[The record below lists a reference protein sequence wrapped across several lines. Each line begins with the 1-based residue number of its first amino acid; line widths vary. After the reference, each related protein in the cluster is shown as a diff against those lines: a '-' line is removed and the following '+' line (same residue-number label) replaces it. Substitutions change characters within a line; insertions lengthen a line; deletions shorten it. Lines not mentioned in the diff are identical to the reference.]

1 MRRFYAFA
9 LALALVAA
17 ACGGS
22 DDEATPTTSEAVPA
36 PTQQN
41 DADQATE
48 PEEDSAAQSES
59 ETTETTVAVQAL
71 GDGNEDTTFYGN
83 PPGTATVEVGDIK
96 YEFDLSILCLSMF
109 GAMGVAGEALDGSAV
124 TVDADFPPE
133 GWETSDE
140 DWEPPSISIDDEE
153 RDVRWEAGGVATEMY
168 PEGSSQVD
176 SFTADGRL
184 AVGEA
189 TFVNTYTFGDELQ
202 VETGQFEFHCPE
214 G

>member
-9 LALALVAA
+9 LVLALVAA

-22 DDEATPTTSEAVPA
+22 DDETSSPPTTAAA
-36 PTQQN
+36 PTASQQDNTEQAAASN
-41 DADQATE
+41 D
-48 PEEDSAAQSES
+48 DSADEPQP
-59 ETTETTVAVQAL
+59 TETTVAVQAL

-109 GAMGVAGEALDGSAV
+109 GAMGVAGEALDGSSV

-168 PEGSSQVD
+168 PEGSSQID

-189 TFVNTYTFGDELQ
+189 TFVNSYTIGENLQ
-202 VETGQFEFHCPE
+202 VETGRFEFHCPE

>member
-9 LALALVAA
+9 LVLALVAT

-22 DDEATPTTSEAVPA
+22 DDESSPTTAEAA
-36 PTQQN
+36 PVSSQQ
-41 DADQATE
+41 DDTDQ
-48 PEEDSAAQSES
+48 DSAADDDSADES
-59 ETTETTVAVQAL
+59 ATTETTIAVQAI

-96 YEFDLSILCLSMF
+96 YEFDLSVLCLSMF

-124 TVDADFPPE
+124 SVDADFPPE
-133 GWETSDE
+133 GWETAGD

-153 RDVRWEAGGVATEMY
+153 RDVRWEAGGTAAEMY
-168 PEGSSQVD
+168 PEGSSQID

-189 TFVNTYTFGDELQ
+189 TFVNSYTFGEELQ

>member
-1 MRRFYAFA
+1 MRRFSAFA
-9 LALALVAA
+9 LVLALIAA

-22 DDEATPTTSEAVPA
+22 DDEASPATIEATPTA
-36 PTQQN
+36 TQQ
-41 DADQATE
+41 DGTDQT
-48 PEEDSAAQSES
+48 PETRDDSADEPQD
-59 ETTETTVAVQAL
+59 TETTVAVQAI

-96 YEFDLSILCLSMF
+96 YEFDLNILCISMF
-109 GAMGVAGEALDGSAV
+109 GAMGVAGQALDASAV

-133 GWETSDE
+133 GWETSAE
-140 DWEPPSISIDDEE
+140 DWEPPSISIDDDE
-153 RDVRWEAGGVATEMY
+153 RDIRWEAGGVATEMY

-189 TFVNTYTFGDELQ
+189 TFVNSYTIGDDLQ
-202 VETGQFEFHCPE
+202 VETGRFEFHCPE

>member
-9 LALALVAA
+9 LALALVAT

-22 DDEATPTTSEAVPA
+22 DDEATPATTEAA
-36 PTQQN
+36 PSATQQDDGN
-41 DADQATE
+41 QASE
-48 PEEDSAAQSES
+48 PEEDSASEA

-96 YEFDLSILCLSMF
+96 YEFDLSVLCLSMF
-109 GAMGVAGEALDGSAV
+109 GAMGVAGEALDGSPV

-140 DWEPPSISIDDEE
+140 DWEPPSISIDDEA
-153 RDVRWEAGGVATEMY
+153 RDIRWEAGGVATEMY
-168 PEGSSQVD
+168 PEGSSQID

-189 TFVNTYTFGDELQ
+189 TFVNSYTFGDELQ

>member
-9 LALALVAA
+9 LVLALMAA

-22 DDEATPTTSEAVPA
+22 DDEASPATTEAA
-36 PTQQN
+36 PVTIQED
-41 DADQATE
+41 DANQAATSDD
-48 PEEDSAAQSES
+48 DSADEP
-59 ETTETTVAVQAL
+59 ETTETTVAVQAI

-96 YEFDLSILCLSMF
+96 YEFDLSVLCLSMF
-109 GAMGVAGEALDGSAV
+109 GAMGVAGEALDGSPI

-133 GWETSDE
+133 GWENSDE

-153 RDVRWEAGGVATEMY
+153 RDIRWEAGGVATEMY
-168 PEGSSQVD
+168 PEGSSQID

-189 TFVNTYTFGDELQ
+189 TFVNSYTFGDELQ